1 MKKLIAERKDKVEY
15 EANLVCRCQRK
26 IWVRVCCEQ
35 KGLSALARRGEDRTG
50 SAEHILMI

>member
-1 MKKLIAERKDKVEY
+1 MEERKDKVEY